1 MPAAVWR
8 RAPKETEARPRVKNR
23 HGGAPRGERPAS
35 WDARRLARRLAY
47 RVISAFTRVFDAHDT
62 PHGCRC
68 TRTFLGAPPTPRFG
82 VSEARM
88 RNPGRRKC
96 AAGRRRAVCMVSS
109 AVRDARPHPEERAG
123 RRRSANA
130 KPRTRVSKDED
141 ERLGLPSCF
150 ETHRSA
156 RRLWKHL
163 RSSRAAMLLS
173 MRARVRGAFWPNEAK
188 REPACLVRA
197 KHQPAAVRNIRR
209 RNFIVTDCYLQ

>member
-1 MPAAVWR
+1 VPRHKRVH
-8 RAPKETEARPRVKNR
+8 ARLDALWHAPRVPKHPNVSR
-23 HGGAPRGERPAS
+23 RSAHPSTRGERS
-35 WDARRLARRLAY
+35 KDAK
-47 RVISAFTRVFDAHDT
+47 
-62 PHGCRC
+62 
-68 TRTFLGAPPTPRFG
+68 PR
-82 VSEARM
+82 AQKR
-88 RNPGRRKC
+88 
-96 AAGRRRAVCMVSS
+96 AAGTRRAVCMVSS

-173 MRARVRGAFWPNEAK
+173 MRATVARRILWPNEAK
-188 REPACLVRA
+188 PSVCVFDPREGPTCGCGKRAPAPIHCFR
-197 KHQPAAVRNIRR
+197 
-209 RNFIVTDCYLQ
+209 IVIYNGWHNQDA